1 MTTTTPNTRPSDIVK
16 IIDWCEKFTA
26 SEDDEIGSIKSML
39 KDIAKEQWEE
49 QFACLIGYCYA
60 VVVSESGSLV
70 TDVKDL
76 SLFRYLVGFCDFI
89 DSQLGFIGVKD
100 KGIIDELLGRAFV
113 YAVKYLCPNI
123 SISKALEWVN
133 AEAGSLYSKGFKK

>member
-26 SEDDEIGSIKSML
+26 SEDDEIGSIKDML

-60 VVVSESGSLV
+60 VVVSEKYSLV
-70 TDVKDL
+70 SDTKNLFLARVLTGL
-76 SLFRYLVGFCDFI
+76 SDFI
-89 DSQLGFIGVKD
+89 DQHLDFLGVKD
-100 KGIIDELLGRAFV
+100 KGVVDELLGIAF
-113 YAVKYLCPNI
+113 AQAMTSLCPNI
-123 SISKALEWVN
+123 SFSKALEWVK
-133 AEAGSLYSKGFKK
+133 AESGSLYSKGFK